1 MPYSRKDRRQHADGR
16 TGRISCHSARR
27 TGGAP
32 RPLGKVVL
40 PLERWQQGPQR
51 PQTFHD
57 TACGDHGLQPDGTR
71 VDSWV
76 GRVKDDPYNEVLREN
91 LPGVLTNE
99 AGVICRVAAD
109 QLARQ
114 WGTTPAPPTE
124 TDPGFTKSDG
134 RFNVSGKQPWEK
146 LVESQYSLADD
157 TLRLWA
163 ATPQNLRSF
172 EQTFYS
178 CLVAVDG
185 VHTGLPVASDMPD
198 TRHREARETRGKA
211 HGQVA
216 LQPAGQPGPLAELQ
230 RRTPGGG
237 ARTPLAPSPHYL
249 PRRVQV
255 DCASVPHSARDGGA
269 RTRLLRA
276 RRHAERGRRGA
287 LGMGTM

>member
-185 VHTGLPVASDMPD
+185 GLNGLPVTNDMPD
-198 TRHREARETRGKA
+198 TEEREKPEAKRTAKWLCSLLVNPDRWPSSNGGRHAAA
-211 HGQVA
+211 HAPRLHRLRTIFLVESKWTEPRH
-216 LQPAGQPGPLAELQ
+216 LIQPVMAA
-230 RRTPGGG
+230 
-237 ARTPLAPSPHYL
+237 
-249 PRRVQV
+249 
-255 DCASVPHSARDGGA
+255 
-269 RTRLLRA
+269 RA
-276 RRHAERGRRGA
+276 RAFDVLDDTSDQGDGEY